1 MVCREQG
8 LQVST
13 VFMRPQC
20 PRRCTSEWASG
31 QVKLSLDL
39 PALWQKAAGKRMMA
53 QRNGCTP
60 ERPDKHG
67 WYGTVDLR
75 KEKEDGRG
83 RRGEIGVCAGRNEVL
98 ERIYLR

>member
-1 MVCREQG
+1 MAGAVLAG
-8 LQVST
+8 LL
-13 VFMRPQC
+13 
-20 PRRCTSEWASG
+20 A
-31 QVKLSLDL
+31 
-39 PALWQKAAGKRMMA
+39 QKAAGKRMMA

-83 RRGEIGVCAGRNEVL
+83 RREEIGVCAGRNEVL